1 MKMCD
6 GTSASD
12 GASFSVGTRV
22 CDWRMFSANVLT
34 YGRGP
39 RRIQPEAKLRD
50 HQRAAGRRAR
60 PTARGRGARLRD
72 PEARGD
78 PAALRLPPGARRRV
92 AELVGPQGPQ
102 PQPEGEAPG
111 GARRGSPARLR

>member
-6 GTSASD
+6 GTSASE

-22 CDWRMFSANVLT
+22 CDWRMCLAANVLT

-39 RRIQPEAKLRD
+39 RRIQPETKLRH
-50 HQRAAGRRAR
+50 HQRAARRGSGQAPGGRRAVVR
-60 PTARGRGARLRD
+60 H

-78 PAALRLPPGARRRV
+78 PAALRLQAGAERRA
-92 AELVGPQGPQ
+92 AELVGPEGAQPGP
-102 PQPEGEAPG
+102 
-111 GARRGSPARLR
+111 RG